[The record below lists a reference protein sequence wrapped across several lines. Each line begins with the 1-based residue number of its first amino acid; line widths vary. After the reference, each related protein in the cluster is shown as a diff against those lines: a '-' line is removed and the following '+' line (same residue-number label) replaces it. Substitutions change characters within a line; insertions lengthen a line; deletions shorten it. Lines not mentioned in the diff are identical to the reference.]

1 MTLTNNNKK
10 KNNKNK
16 NKVNNKNKQDKYLVY
31 NSEHSFIK
39 FLDINEYKEL
49 SLDSMYRKLNDFQK
63 RFDKLRIVN
72 PQTDN
77 NKVLKEKVLDGVGD
91 IFNEPYYIYKDRYNE
106 EKDGLNTKDKKKFYY
121 KKLRLTDNY
130 QYESEE

>member
-31 NSEHSFIK
+31 NSQHSFIK
-39 FLDINEYKEL
+39 FKDINEYKEL
-49 SLDSMYRKLNDFQK
+49 SLDSMYKKLNNFQK
-63 RFDKLRIVN
+63 RFNKLKIVN

-77 NKVLKEKVLDGVGD
+77 NKVLKEKG
-91 IFNEPYYIYKDRYNE
+91 IFNEPYYIYRDRYNE
-106 EKDGLNTKDKKKFYY
+106 EKDGLNTKDKKIFYY
-121 KKLRLTDNY
+121 KKLRLTDYY